1 MWPVLAQWWTGDL
14 RQHVCQTAEYCS
26 ASALYS
32 QHIFP
37 SEYEG
42 KKGMHAHC
50 PPVLAVGLCLQL
62 QTCRC
67 CWLLLWAF
75 AGCAGRTWDL
85 EALPLKMDFFP
96 TNFVQGFGLR
106 AHTRTG
112 TGTHTQYPSMHAHM
126 HAWACTHACTHHTY
140 SFSLS
145 LPPSLS
151 LTHTHTHTHHTT
163 SHHTHTHTHTHT
175 NTHTYTH
182 TNTHT
187 YTHTYT
193 HTRAPPPPHTHTHT
207 HTHAHA
213 HVLLF
218 HDWCF
223 LSVWKLYSALTTQV
237 WWALWCAVPR
247 KLTDLITHCACGDEQ
262 QFSEVCY
269 TKCPSMDAFKKWV
282 RGAGNRCGHL

>member
-112 TGTHTQYPSMHAHM
+112 TGTHTAS
-126 HAWACTHACTHHTY
+126 THACAHACMSMHPRMHTPHILIL
-140 SFSLS
+140 SLS
-145 LPPSLS
+145 PSISLS
-151 LTHTHTHTHHTT
+151 HTHSHTHTHHTT
-163 SHHTHTHTHTHT
+163 PHHTTHTHTHT
-175 NTHTYTH
+175 NTQTH
-182 TNTHT
+182 THT

-193 HTRAPPPPHTHTHT
+193 HTRAPPPHTHTRT
-207 HTHAHA
+207 CTCTCAS
-213 HVLLF
+213 VPWLM
-218 HDWCF
+218 
-223 LSVWKLYSALTTQV
+223 LSVCVK
-237 WWALWCAVPR
+237 AV
-247 KLTDLITHCACGDEQ
+247 LCT
-262 QFSEVCY
+262 
-269 TKCPSMDAFKKWV
+269 
-282 RGAGNRCGHL
+282 N